1 VDVGENTMNRKQQQF
16 KDWIVAH
23 IKSPEKMTALDHK
36 VLDLIIVQLP
46 AFFGMILM
54 FVILSA
60 IYLWGLKKY
69 GFERTLIVL
78 LINLIITI
86 GQVSGSIK
94 SLAE

>member
-1 VDVGENTMNRKQQQF
+1 MNRKQQQF

>member
-1 VDVGENTMNRKQQQF
+1 MV
-16 KDWIVAH
+16 
-23 IKSPEKMTALDHK
+23 
-36 VLDLIIVQLP
+36 
-46 AFFGMILM
+46 LM

-86 GQVSGSIK
+86 GQVSGAIK